1 MGFIYSSLNK
11 SDSESWSQFD
21 NRIARM
27 LPFVTGMA
35 YFDLRNYDARTGEFG
50 AYAEW
55 DRELESVLGYVLP
68 DGGYFVKA
76 TIAQAYRLHGLG
88 CGLPV
93 YMKLISHNGKLYPY
107 RTYVMMDG
115 RPYSLEFG
123 GGELIPIDD
132 RYVELGCAAAREI
145 HPETVSAGAGS
156 QRFAAGGSQRLTLGS
171 GQRFT
176 WNGSRMRKL
185 FGSQGGFRYLTG
197 SQYKLLGGSQ
207 RFTFGSSQRFMWNSS
222 QRFTWNSSQMRWLFG
237 SQGGFR
243 YLTGSQY
250 RLLGGSQR
258 FTWNGSRMRRLFGSQ
273 GGFRY
278 LMGSQYRLLG
288 GSQRLMLGGS
298 QRFMWNSSQRFTWN
312 GSQMRRLF
320 GSQGGFRYLTGS
332 QYRLLGGSQRFT
344 LGGSQRF
351 TRNGSQRLGM
361 VARDNVPC
369 QIQNVVDSTKVSQ
382 ELLMEFPQEWQL
394 INKGRRP
401 EKRIGGNARFGYGL
415 DLI

>member
-55 DRELESVLGYVLP
+55 DRELESLFGYVLP

-107 RTYVMMDG
+107 RTYVMMEG

-132 RYVELGCAAAREI
+132 RYVELGCAAARGI
-145 HPETVSAGAGS
+145 HSETVSARAGS
-156 QRFAAGGSQRLTLGS
+156 QRFAAGGSQRLALGS

-176 WNGSRMRKL
+176 WNGSRMRK
-185 FGSQGGFRYLTG
+185 
-197 SQYKLLGGSQ
+197 
-207 RFTFGSSQRFMWNSS
+207 M
-222 QRFTWNSSQMRWLFG
+222 FG

-250 RLLGGSQR
+250 RL
-258 FTWNGSRMRRLFGSQ
+258 
-273 GGFRY
+273 
-278 LMGSQYRLLG
+278 
-288 GSQRLMLGGS
+288 LGGS

-332 QYRLLGGSQRFT
+332 QYRLLGGSQRFMWNSSQRFTWNGSQMRRLFGSQGGFWYLTGSQYRLLGGSQRLT

-361 VARDNVPC
+361 VARDNMPC